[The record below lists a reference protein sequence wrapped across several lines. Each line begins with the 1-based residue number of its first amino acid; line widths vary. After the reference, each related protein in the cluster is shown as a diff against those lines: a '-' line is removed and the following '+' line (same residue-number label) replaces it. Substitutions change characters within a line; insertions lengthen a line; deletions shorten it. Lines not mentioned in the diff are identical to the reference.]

1 MNKKTLLSLGIITV
15 VLFLTMTIFTVV
27 RVEAN
32 WPGLLTGQV
41 LVVSKGTPVNLT
53 SIPIEEGMNLVIKA
67 MTTNTGKITLGYSSA
82 TALNSGTGWFSLYP
96 GESVELNITNL
107 NLVWMDGESGE
118 GVEWITEQD

>member
-1 MNKKTLLSLGIITV
+1 
-15 VLFLTMTIFTVV
+15 
-27 RVEAN
+27 
-32 WPGLLTGQV
+32 
-41 LVVSKGTPVNLT
+41 
-53 SIPIEEGMNLVIKA
+53 

-118 GVEWITEQD
+118 GAEWITEQD